1 MNKKKRIFPK
11 LFETKLQAQIIEH
24 LLEHDSSFYTIS
36 QMARNLGVSS
46 SAVSSRLEKIQKLGL
61 IQILPAKRA
70 KIFKLNE
77 STELTKILKHTY
89 NKLKKIEFPEPET
102 S

>member
-1 MNKKKRIFPK
+1 MNKKKRVFSK

-36 QMARNLGVSS
+36 QMARVLGVSS
-46 SAVSSRLEKIQKLGL
+46 SAVSSRIKKIKKLGL

-77 STELTKILKHTY
+77 NAKITKILKHAY
-89 NKLKKIEFPEPET
+89 KKLKKIEFPEIET